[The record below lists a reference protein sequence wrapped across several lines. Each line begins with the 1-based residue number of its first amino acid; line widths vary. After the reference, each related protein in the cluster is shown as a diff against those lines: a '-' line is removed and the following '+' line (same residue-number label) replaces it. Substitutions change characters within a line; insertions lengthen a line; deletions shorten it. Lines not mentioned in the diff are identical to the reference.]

1 MIHRMPSSR
10 PVEPPRHYSHVV
22 PLSLTRSI
30 LVAMFD
36 VSNGVVSVHSVGLGF
51 GLLTNLT
58 LNLLLAF
65 MRAN

>member
-1 MIHRMPSSR
+1 
-10 PVEPPRHYSHVV
+10 
-22 PLSLTRSI
+22 
-30 LVAMFD
+30 MFD
-36 VSNGVVSVHSVGLGF
+36 VSNGVVSVHNVGLGF